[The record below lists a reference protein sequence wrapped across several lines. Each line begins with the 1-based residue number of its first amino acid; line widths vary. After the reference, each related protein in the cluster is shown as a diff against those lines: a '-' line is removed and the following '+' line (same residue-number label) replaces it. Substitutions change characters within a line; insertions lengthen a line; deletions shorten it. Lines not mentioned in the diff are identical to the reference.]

1 MKHAHAP
8 LRYEGGYSK
17 GTRPDGRLLDW
28 VKGSDR
34 VPNCPMK
41 RRVHS
46 PAASTQQRT

>member
-8 LRYEGGYSK
+8 LRYEGGYSN
-17 GTRPDGRLLDW
+17 GTRPDWRLLDW
-28 VKGSDR
+28 VKGAGRTPDFLL
-34 VPNCPMK
+34 K